1 MPNLQINDYEIEYS
15 GEFIEES
22 KTWGAYLA
30 LFLPSSNP
38 MHMNNIFPRQRVS
51 ADLTFPDESTAED
64 AAHKVAIEMVNSPIS
79 RIPSKI
85 K

>member
-1 MPNLQINDYEIEYS
+1 MQNLQINGYEIEYS

-22 KTWGAYLA
+22 KTWAAYLE
-30 LFLPSSNP
+30 LFIPSSNP

-51 ADLTFPDESTAED
+51 VDSIFLDRESAED
-64 AAHKVAIEMVNSPIS
+64 AAHNVAIEMVNSPIS
-79 RIPSKI
+79 RIPSQI